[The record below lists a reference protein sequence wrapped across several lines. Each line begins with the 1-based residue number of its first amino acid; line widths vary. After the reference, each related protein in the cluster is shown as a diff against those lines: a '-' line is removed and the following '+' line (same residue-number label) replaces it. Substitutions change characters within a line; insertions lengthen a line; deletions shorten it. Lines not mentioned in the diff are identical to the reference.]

1 MRQSEYGKKSRILT
15 DTTEEMEI
23 GNQRKQKSKMTQSG
37 KTPDESKTVGK
48 RLLAVECSE
57 WFIKQVLTL

>member
-1 MRQSEYGKKSRILT
+1 
-15 DTTEEMEI
+15 MEI
-23 GNQRKQKSKMTQSG
+23 GNQRNQKSKMTHSG

-57 WFIKQVLTL
+57 WLIKQFLTL